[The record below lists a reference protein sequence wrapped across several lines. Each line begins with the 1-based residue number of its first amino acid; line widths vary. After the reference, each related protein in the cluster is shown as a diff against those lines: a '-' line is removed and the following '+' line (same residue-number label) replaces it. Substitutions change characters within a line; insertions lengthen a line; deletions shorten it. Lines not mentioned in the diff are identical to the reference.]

1 MKVTCY
7 LYTFFYHF
15 LFFNLSAFALKCY
28 ACVDTEEDC
37 KKSKLE
43 ENKVNFLYPCTA
55 DEGDRCFRLWYKREN
70 YDAMVAIGCAKQSFC
85 DAEKSLC
92 DIRRDGADFQCELS
106 CCSEDGCN
114 ASSYFTAN
122 VILLAVSSVLG
133 LALLK

>member
-43 ENKVNFLYPCTA
+43 ENKVNFLYPCSA
-55 DEGDRCFRLWYKREN
+55 DVGDRCFRSWYKRKN

-85 DAEKSLC
+85 DTLKSAC
-92 DIRRDGADFQCELS
+92 DIAKDDPDYQCEVS

-122 VILLAVSSVLG
+122 IILLAVSSVLG

>member
-1 MKVTCY
+1 M
-7 LYTFFYHF
+7 
-15 LFFNLSAFALKCY
+15 
-28 ACVDTEEDC
+28 DTEEDC

-43 ENKVNFLYPCTA
+43 ENKVNFLYPCSA